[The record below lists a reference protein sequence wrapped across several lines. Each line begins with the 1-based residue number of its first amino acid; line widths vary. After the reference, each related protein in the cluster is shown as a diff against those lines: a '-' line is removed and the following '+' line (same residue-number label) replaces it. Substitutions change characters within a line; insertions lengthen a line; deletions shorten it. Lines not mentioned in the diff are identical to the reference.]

1 MYSIPHFVLTAY
13 KPMLARKSIS
23 NSKNIVANN
32 IKPMLMSN
40 QISATN
46 DTALIIKTDRAKA
59 VIKQPNIR

>member
-1 MYSIPHFVLTAY
+1 
-13 KPMLARKSIS
+13 MLARKSIS
-23 NSKNIVANN
+23 NSKNTVANN

-46 DTALIIKTDRAKA
+46 DTAPIIKTDRAKA